1 MLFGTCS
8 SFFYDTISTIF
19 DIMEILLKDDVMN
32 RLKIS
37 EATLY
42 RWVNESRNGMGTFP
56 LPVSLPK
63 RTLRWNSDAIDAW
76 CQAQHIPPVRKPKT
90 KKQDQK
96 AMSTAMQRHR
106 LGDSNKR

>member
-1 MLFGTCS
+1 
-8 SFFYDTISTIF
+8 
-19 DIMEILLKDDVMN
+19 MEILLKNDVMN

-42 RWVNESRNGMGTFP
+42 RWVNESRNGIGTFP
-56 LPVSLPK
+56 LPVSLPR

-76 CQAQHIPPVRKPKT
+76 CTSQHCQSVKKPKA

-96 AMSTAMQRHR
+96 AMSAALQRHG
-106 LGDSNKR
+106 LSEKID